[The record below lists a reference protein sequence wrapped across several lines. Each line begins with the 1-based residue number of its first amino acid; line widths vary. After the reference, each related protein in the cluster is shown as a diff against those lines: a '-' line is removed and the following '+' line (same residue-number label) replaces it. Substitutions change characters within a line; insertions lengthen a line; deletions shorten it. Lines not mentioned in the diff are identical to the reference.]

1 MGNLSSKTLMIYYK
15 TDVCHVTSAVMTYDL
30 KFTLQHTTAAN
41 VDVTNVI
48 ASFYRDSDTV
58 FHGVS
63 SLYVPILYLSTFFLS
78 NAGDFHLVM
87 TGISGNVPATF
98 QDFRRLHYYIQTRQK
113 DLLSH
118 YNLILKK
125 L

>member
-1 MGNLSSKTLMIYYK
+1 MIYSK

-41 VDVTNVI
+41 VGVTNAI

-63 SLYVPILYLSTFFLS
+63 SLYVPILYLSTFSLS

-87 TGISGNVPATF
+87 TGISGNVPALSKISD
-98 QDFRRLHYYIQTRQK
+98 DFIITSKHGRRIF
-113 DLLSH
+113 S
-118 YNLILKK
+118 LITILF
-125 L
+125 